1 MAMEFLKRRGRA
13 LADDHTLQ
21 RLRRDGARIAQA
33 LPRAT
38 GEYLQ
43 EKVPIVHWLPKYD
56 PRWLLNDLLAGVTV
70 GALLIPQALAY
81 AKLATTPPEFGL
93 MSAWLPNFLYFIM
106 GTSKG
111 KALTDLTLPIRM
123 VVDEQRRHVIR
134 SNLTDGSPHRRNHS
148 RSGQ

>member
-1 MAMEFLKRRGRA
+1 MDFIRRRGRA
-13 LADDHTLQ
+13 LADDRTLQ
-21 RLRRDGARIAQA
+21 RVQRDGANVARA

-38 GEYLQ
+38 GNYLI
-43 EKVPIVHWLPKYD
+43 EKVPIVHWLPKYN

-81 AKLATTPPEFGL
+81 AKLATIPPQYGL

-111 KALTDLTLPIRM
+111 IHHCP
-123 VVDEQRRHVIR
+123 
-134 SNLTDGSPHRRNHS
+134 
-148 RSGQ
+148 

>member
-1 MAMEFLKRRGRA
+1 MEFFKRRGRA
-13 LADDHTLQ
+13 LADDHTL
-21 RLRRDGARIAQA
+21 RRVQQDGARIAQA

-38 GEYLQ
+38 GEYLL

-81 AKLATTPPEFGL
+81 AKLATIPPEFGL

-111 KALTDLTLPIRM
+111 KSLPTL
-123 VVDEQRRHVIR
+123 
-134 SNLTDGSPHRRNHS
+134 G
-148 RSGQ
+148 